1 MDARKEIERADA
13 LLSKILVCGDDT
25 YKMVSARQALK
36 RAYDELIKQE
46 VQNAAGTCREEN

>member
-1 MDARKEIERADA
+1 MDIKTEIERADA

-36 RAYDELIKQE
+36 RAYDDLIKQE
-46 VQNAAGTCREEN
+46 VQNAAGTSREEN

>member
-13 LLSKILVCGDDT
+13 ILSKILVCGDDT

-36 RAYDELIKQE
+36 RVYDSLIQQE

>member
-1 MDARKEIERADA
+1 MDIKTEIERADA
-13 LLSKILVCGDDT
+13 LLSEIFVHKDDT

-46 VQNAAGTCREEN
+46 VQNAAGTSREEN

>member
-13 LLSKILVCGDDT
+13 LLSEIFVHKDDT

-46 VQNAAGTCREEN
+46 VQNAAGTTGKEN